1 MGKNMYCLVSKNI
14 NSAKTWTVA
23 SFVYNADTVS
33 CENQLDFV
41 SELIWNGVMKTLPAL
56 DTSQGSTAA
65 VFMKLDGVTLVD
77 SHPFSFPTIKYWI

>member
-1 MGKNMYCLVSKNI
+1 M
-14 NSAKTWTVA
+14 A
-23 SFVYNADTVS
+23 SFVHNADTVS

-65 VFMKLDGVTLVD
+65 VFIQLDRVTTVD